1 MPYIY
6 ADQAHDN
13 MVNDSNHDGALLKSA
28 ENLLVL
34 QVSATPYNLLTKQ
47 SRIPMTCVVS
57 RV

>member
-1 MPYIY
+1 
-6 ADQAHDN
+6 
-13 MVNDSNHDGALLKSA
+13 MVNDYRKESDKCGKLLKSD
-28 ENLLVL
+28 NLLIL